1 VLCGSCDIIVAATSA
16 AAGGLAVR
24 VQLPFVAPAGPT
36 KPSPLDLAVRAQQ
49 AKARGKA
56 LAEQRRTK
64 VLEEKEDQLATLKEL
79 QAGVSVRTT
88 YVAAGR
94 RQVAVP

>member
-1 VLCGSCDIIVAATSA
+1 
-16 AAGGLAVR
+16 
-24 VQLPFVAPAGPT
+24 VQLPFVAPAAPT

-64 VLEEKEDQLATLKEL
+64 VLEEKEEQLAALREL
-79 QAGVSVRTT
+79 QAGVRFVTLLLLLLHVTSDSGT
-88 YVAAGR
+88 
-94 RQVAVP
+94 QLVAVMCVLRPGAH

>member
-1 VLCGSCDIIVAATSA
+1 
-16 AAGGLAVR
+16 
-24 VQLPFVAPAGPT
+24 
-36 KPSPLDLAVRAQQ
+36 LDLAVRAQQ

-79 QAGVSVRTT
+79 QAGVSVV
-88 YVAAGR
+88 YSVG
-94 RQVAVP
+94 PK